1 MEAALTRT
9 IEELA
14 DRWLDQPA
22 EALGAAERAVLRQAI
37 DRRPVSTDTNAAIEK
52 KETLGDRLAD
62 AIARFGG
69 SWGFILGFVA
79 LLAIWTFANGVLL
92 TRDAFDPYP
101 FIFLNLVLS
110 MLAALQAPVI
120 MMSQNRQAARDRL
133 AAAHDYRVNLKAE
146 IEIMALHEK
155 LDEMRQKEIRHMLDH
170 ITLLAERIAR
180 MEARTDLPGSPPQIP
195 S

>member
-9 IEELA
+9 IEEL
-14 DRWLDQPA
+14 
-22 EALGAAERAVLRQAI
+22 AAERAVLRQAI